1 LWLFIFPTT
10 TATANATANATAT
23 ATATTRSMLWRFVD
37 QANSSAVQ
45 SKLA

>member
-10 TATANATANATAT
+10 TATANATANAT